1 MAGATLTLPG
11 VGAVPRNAVVGI
23 GVAGAA
29 FVGYRYWQAR
39 NGSGAAGDDSTI
51 SDGDFGAVDSSIPDV
66 LGAVSDTNSYGSDT
80 GEDTTSTT
88 TITTNAAW
96 SQAAVSQLEQSDT
109 WSYTDIVTALGN
121 YLGSRP
127 LTTTQ
132 TQIVQAAI
140 AVQGYPPVGSFS
152 LIPGGTT
159 TITTAPTGLHLVTS
173 TKNSATVGFSP
184 VAGAASYRAY
194 RGLGANV
201 GSSVG
206 PQIEVVGLS
215 PNTTYKIYVRAVTA
229 SGTTGPNSA
238 TLSVKTKSK

>member
-1 MAGATLTLPG
+1 MAATLTLPVVGSVPRVAVIG
-11 VGAVPRNAVVGI
+11 VGA
-23 GVAGAA
+23 AGAA
-29 FVGYRYWQAR
+29 FVGYRYWLAR
-39 NGSGAAGDDSTI
+39 NGTGDTGDDSTV
-51 SDGDFGAVDSSIPDV
+51 SDGDFGAIDSAIPDV

-80 GEDTTSTT
+80 GEDTTTS

-140 AVQGYPPVGSFS
+140 AIQGYPPVGSFS
-152 LIPGGTT
+152 LIPGGATT
-159 TITTAPTGLHLVTS
+159 LTTAPTGLRLVSS
-173 TKNSATVGFSP
+173 TKNTATVAFNP

-201 GSSVG
+201 GSAVN